1 MVEYI
6 QVVSVPEID
15 TDDRNVVITTSN
27 LPVLTPEED
36 VQAEGIASI
45 VQLPH
50 EQAVLP
56 AEAEIH
62 LVDDVDEDDDLP
74 LDRIFSNAQKRK
86 EPEPST
92 TKARVQGPPL
102 KKPYAD
108 SLNDLY
114 HGLHHPGNPLRGK
127 MILIMK
133 SSPSEGTIKNLLEQ
147 RGCYWRGSR
156 GVANIHY

>member
-1 MVEYI
+1 MVENI

-147 RGCYWRGSR
+147 RGW
-156 GVANIHY
+156 